1 VKFHNFHAAPFQIIQ
16 GPLEQI
22 TESIFATPPFE
33 AATSVMGEFE
43 GELIVAINKKDFDLG
58 ITVMEAMPDGKLF
71 NLACSLQ
78 RASYAD
84 PEKRKLLTPGKET
97 RVKFTTTLVARKMQA
112 GSRLLVLV
120 DANKHPFAQI
130 NYGTGKD
137 VSDESIK
144 DAGEPLKIEI
154 RSGSFIE
161 VPLDNAITRP
171 QAPTN

>member
-1 VKFHNFHAAPFQIIQ
+1 V
-16 GPLEQI
+16 
-22 TESIFATPPFE
+22 S
-33 AATSVMGEFE
+33 
-43 GELIVAINKKDFDLG
+43 INKKDFDLG
-58 ITVMEAMPDGKLF
+58 VTVMEAMPDGKLF
-71 NLACSLQ
+71 NLAYSLQ

-84 PEKRKLLTPGKET
+84 REKRKLLTPGKEY
-97 RVKFTTTLVARKMQA
+97 RMKFSTTLVARKMQA

-120 DANKHPFAQI
+120 DANKHPFAQV

-161 VPLDNAITRP
+161 VPLDNTIAKP
-171 QAPTN
+171 QAKN